1 MEEPFE
7 ARAED
12 PCQEIGAKSGIRRNS
27 CYVLGRHIE
36 LRISDNILGF
46 DFGVE
51 DNRRLEG
58 QIEIQFCWWRI
69 IIEIL

>member
-7 ARAED
+7 AWAED
-12 PCQEIGAKSGIRRNS
+12 PCQEIGAKSGIRRKS

-36 LRISDNILGF
+36 LWVSDNILGF
-46 DFGVE
+46 DLGVE
-51 DNRRLEG
+51 DRRHLEG
-58 QIEIQFCWWRI
+58 EIEILLCWWRI